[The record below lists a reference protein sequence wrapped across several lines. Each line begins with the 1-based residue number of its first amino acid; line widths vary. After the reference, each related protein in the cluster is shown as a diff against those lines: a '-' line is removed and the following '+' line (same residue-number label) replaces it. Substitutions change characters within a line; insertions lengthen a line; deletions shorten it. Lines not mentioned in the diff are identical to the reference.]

1 MTAGAT
7 HAAPIAPA
15 ARGHLPRPLRKLD
28 PGLVP
33 GASDSGQGER
43 TDSRV
48 TVVVITR
55 DRADQLARSL
65 SRLLALE
72 EHPRVIVVDN
82 ASRDDTVAMVRR
94 SFPEV
99 SLVALGRN
107 LGAAAR
113 NIGCR
118 RASTPYAAFSD
129 DDSWWG
135 AGALRRAADL
145 LDSSP
150 SLALL
155 AARILVG
162 SAETLDPTCAL
173 MAESPLDGAPGL
185 PGPRVLGFLAC
196 GAVVRRCAFEAAGGF
211 HSRFG
216 LGGEEQLLAVDL
228 AGAGH
233 HVAYVPE
240 VTAHHH
246 PPRRR
251 EHSCARHSQTLRN
264 DLWFAWLR
272 RSLPSAVAQTAS
284 LGASALRAAPA
295 RHALARA
302 LLGAPWVLAERRPV
316 SGSLERDLRL
326 LGG

>member
-1 MTAGAT
+1 MTAGAM
-7 HAAPIAPA
+7 HSAPVA
-15 ARGHLPRPLRKLD
+15 
-28 PGLVP
+28 
-33 GASDSGQGER
+33 

-55 DRADQLARSL
+55 DRADVLARSL
-65 SRLLALE
+65 SRLVALHE
-72 EHPRVIVVDN
+72 RPHVIAVDN

-99 SLVALGRN
+99 SLVALERN

-113 NIGCR
+113 NVGCR
-118 RASTPYAAFSD
+118 RASTPYVAFSD

-150 SLALL
+150 RLALV
-155 AARILVG
+155 AARVLVG
-162 SAETLDPTCAL
+162 PAEILDPTCAL
-173 MAESPLDGAPGL
+173 MAESPLDGAPEL

-211 HSRFG
+211 HPRFG
-216 LGGEEQLLAVDL
+216 VGGEEQLIAVDL
-228 AGAGH
+228 ARAGH
-233 HVAYVPE
+233 DVAYVPE

-251 EHSCARHSQTLRN
+251 EGSCARHSQTLRN

-272 RSLPSAVAQTAS
+272 RSLPSALRQTAS
-284 LGASALRAAPA
+284 LGASALRARVA
-295 RHALARA
+295 RRALAGA
-302 LLGAPWVLAERRPV
+302 LAGAPWVLAQRRPV
-316 SGSLERDLRL
+316 SASLERDLRL